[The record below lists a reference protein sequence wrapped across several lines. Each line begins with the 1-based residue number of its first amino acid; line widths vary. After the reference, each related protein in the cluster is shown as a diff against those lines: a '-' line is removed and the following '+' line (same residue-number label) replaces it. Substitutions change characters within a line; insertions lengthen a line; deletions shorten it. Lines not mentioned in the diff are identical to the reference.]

1 MIPPGGSVRRRTT
14 ILAIDIGNTTV
25 AWGLWRESDLAS
37 AGALLHRDLDRPLPE
52 EWREAER
59 AGIASVHAPA
69 VDRLLARWGESAPRE
84 RRLLRSYR
92 DLPVVAAVP
101 RPEQVGVDRLLNV
114 LAWSRRHPGESAVIL
129 DFGTAITFDLADAAG
144 AYRGGLILPGPEL
157 IARSL
162 DRGTDLLPEV
172 VITPDLEPYG
182 VDTVGAIVR
191 GVSGLLV
198 GGLDRLVERVRDAF
212 DPSARVVATGG
223 GAATWSPL
231 VAEVER
237 VLPHLTLEGVRIA
250 LEEMAERPS
259 DG

>member
-1 MIPPGGSVRRRTT
+1 MRGRET

-25 AWGLWRESDLAS
+25 AWGLWRGSDLGS
-37 AGALLHRDLDRPLPE
+37 AGALLHRDLEGPLPR
-52 EWREAER
+52 EWFEAER
-59 AGIASVHAPA
+59 AGIASVHSPA
-69 VDRLLARWGESAPRE
+69 VERLLARWGDRPPRE
-84 RRLLRSYR
+84 RRLLRSHR

-114 LAWSRRHPGESAVIL
+114 LAWSRRHPGDAAIIL

-162 DRGTDLLPEV
+162 DRGTELLPEV

-198 GGLDRLVERVRDAF
+198 GGLDRLIARAREAF

-223 GAATWSPL
+223 GAASWAPL
-231 VAEVER
+231 LVEVER
-237 VLPHLTLEGVRIA
+237 ILPHLTLEGVRIA
-250 LEEMAERPS
+250 LEDGAGPS
-259 DG
+259 IDG